1 MTRAACLPPYSVV
14 IADADT
20 SCLKALATR
29 TARFLFALRRRRVAG
44 MSEKLCS
51 LSSKSLRY
59 VHDDGSKRAPPFHQV
74 LPGGRWAL
82 TANNVGKASHICCWD
97 LHQLSRDPVLHRF
110 NKNLAIFD
118 VEGDE
123 SAIICQA
130 SPQDN
135 SVVVMVR
142 TCSAEGE

>member
-1 MTRAACLPPYSVV
+1 MIRQACLPPYSLVL
-14 IADADT
+14 ADADT
-20 SCLKALATR
+20 SSLKALATR
-29 TARFLFALRRRRVAG
+29 TARFLFALRKRRVRGAT
-44 MSEKLCS
+44 EKLYS

-59 VHDDGSKRAPPFHQV
+59 VHDDGSKQTPPFHQA

-110 NKNLAIFD
+110 NKPLAIFD
-118 VEGDE
+118 VDGDE
-123 SAIICQA
+123 SAVICQA
-130 SPQDN
+130 SPQDH
-135 SVVVMVR
+135 SVIVMVR